1 MCVTGNARV
10 PSDSAHVELDS
21 TFNLLDYIFPDIS
34 ANMNE
39 EHEEGSSGQPM
50 DTDRPSASSGNSK
63 KGDGFDEMFADYNQ
77 ELYPG
82 CDKFTRYHTIPD
94 SIGNLKHLASLT
106 LAISNFS
113 GRIPSSL
120 GELSN
125 LSRLS
130 LYRNHFT
137 GEVPSLIGNLKQLIS
152 FDVGYNQLIG
162 SFPSALLNLTKL
174 RFISLCYNQFTGFL
188 PPNIGQLSK
197 LEVLSAY
204 GCNIT
209 EFPEFI
215 KDQRNLHS
223 LDLSKNNIKGQ
234 VPDWLW
240 RVQELQVLDLSHNSL
255 SGFDGSLKDV
265 PGNHM
270 EILDLR
276 SNAFQ
281 GRIFIPYT
289 CIVCLFASSNNLT
302 GEIPRSLCGGHTS
315 PTIIDLS
322 NNNFHGSIPQC
333 LGSHMSSLVDLNL
346 RNNSLSGSLPDM
358 FMHAYELSSIDVSHN
373 RLVGKLPA
381 SLTACSSLEVLNV
394 ESNEINDT
402 FPFQLNSLQK
412 LQVLVLRSNKFHGM
426 LHHSDGVC
434 PNYIGDSEDYRY
446 YISVV
451 FMNKGVSMVMDR
463 ILTVYTA
470 IDFSGNRIHGEIP
483 ESIGLLKE
491 LHVLNLSS
499 NAFTGHI
506 PSSLANITALESLD
520 ISQNKLSGSIP
531 QGTQFQRQTC
541 SSYEGN
547 PGLFGP
553 SLEDICR
560 EPTSTE
566 SESPVS
572 SKEKEEKEES
582 FCWVAAGLGFAP
594 GVVFGFTIGYIVVS
608 YKHEWFIKTFGR
620 NKKRGTR

>member
-1 MCVTGNARV
+1 MLDLPGIPLSTENIT
-10 PSDSAHVELDS
+10 SDSDFS
-21 TFNLLDYIFPDIS
+21 
-34 ANMNE
+34 
-39 EHEEGSSGQPM
+39 
-50 DTDRPSASSGNSK
+50 
-63 KGDGFDEMFADYNQ
+63 
-77 ELYPG
+77 
-82 CDKFTRYHTIPD
+82 
-94 SIGNLKHLASLT
+94 
-106 LAISNFS
+106 SNFMY
-113 GRIPSSL
+113 L
-120 GELSN
+120 
-125 LSRLS
+125 RLS
-130 LYRNHFT
+130 
-137 GEVPSLIGNLKQLIS
+137 
-152 FDVGYNQLIG
+152 
-162 SFPSALLNLTKL
+162 
-174 RFISLCYNQFTGFL
+174 
-188 PPNIGQLSK
+188 
-197 LEVLSAY
+197 

-209 EFPEFI
+209 EFPEFLR
-215 KDQRNLHS
+215 DQRNLRH
-223 LDLSKNNIKGQ
+223 LYLSNNNIKGQ

-240 RVQELQVLDLSHNSL
+240 RQQALQSLDLSHNSL
-255 SGFDGSLKDV
+255 SGFDGSLKAV
-265 PGNHM
+265 PGSHIEM
-270 EILDLR
+270 LDLR

-281 GRIFIPYT
+281 GRILIPYT
-289 CIVCLFASSNNLT
+289 SINYLFASSNNFT
-302 GEIPRSLCGGHTS
+302 GEIPRSLCGGQSS
-315 PTIIDLS
+315 PTLIDLS
-322 NNNFHGSIPQC
+322 NNNFDGTIPQC
-333 LGSHMSSLVDLNL
+333 LGAHMSSLTDLNL

-358 FMHAYELSSIDVSHN
+358 FTQASKLRSIDVSHN
-373 RLVGKLPA
+373 QLEGKIPA

-394 ESNEINDT
+394 ESNKINDT
-402 FPFQLNSLQK
+402 FPFLLNSLQK

-426 LHHSDGVC
+426 LHHSDGVWFGF
-434 PNYIGDSEDYRY
+434 PQLKIIDVSHNEFLGTLPSDYFLNWTAISSNEDKDRQPHYIGDSNGYGY
-446 YISVV
+446 YTSVV
-451 FMNKGVSMVMDR
+451 LMNKGVSMAMER

-483 ESIGLLKE
+483 DSIGLLKE

-520 ISQNKLSGSIP
+520 ISQNMLSGEIPPELGDLSSLEWINVSHNQLVGSIP

>member
-1 MCVTGNARV
+1 MSTCSKPEEPRRLGY
-10 PSDSAHVELDS
+10 ELS
-21 TFNLLDYIFPDIS
+21 I
-34 ANMNE
+34 
-39 EHEEGSSGQPM
+39 
-50 DTDRPSASSGNSK
+50 
-63 KGDGFDEMFADYNQ
+63 
-77 ELYPG
+77 
-82 CDKFTRYHTIPD
+82 IPD

-152 FDVGYNQLIG
+152 FDVGYNQLTG
-162 SFPSALLNLTKL
+162 SFPSALLNLTEL

-204 GCNIT
+204 ASISRSFGHPSFNSKHIISDSDFSSNFEDLNLSGCNIT

-215 KDQRNLHS
+215 KDQRNLYS

-265 PGNHM
+265 PGNHI

-289 CIVCLFASSNNLT
+289 SIVCLFASSNNLT

-333 LGSHMSSLVDLNL
+333 LWSHMSSLVDLNL

-358 FMHAYELSSIDVSHN
+358 FMHAYELSSID
-373 RLVGKLPA
+373 
-381 SLTACSSLEVLNV
+381 
-394 ESNEINDT
+394 
-402 FPFQLNSLQK
+402 
-412 LQVLVLRSNKFHGM
+412 
-426 LHHSDGVC
+426 
-434 PNYIGDSEDYRY
+434 
-446 YISVV
+446 
-451 FMNKGVSMVMDR
+451 
-463 ILTVYTA
+463 
-470 IDFSGNRIHGEIP
+470 
-483 ESIGLLKE
+483 
-491 LHVLNLSS
+491 
-499 NAFTGHI
+499 
-506 PSSLANITALESLD
+506 
-520 ISQNKLSGSIP
+520 
-531 QGTQFQRQTC
+531 
-541 SSYEGN
+541 
-547 PGLFGP
+547 
-553 SLEDICR
+553 
-560 EPTSTE
+560 
-566 SESPVS
+566 
-572 SKEKEEKEES
+572 
-582 FCWVAAGLGFAP
+582 
-594 GVVFGFTIGYIVVS
+594 
-608 YKHEWFIKTFGR
+608 
-620 NKKRGTR
+620 

>member
-1 MCVTGNARV
+1 M
-10 PSDSAHVELDS
+10 S
-21 TFNLLDYIFPDIS
+21 
-34 ANMNE
+34 
-39 EHEEGSSGQPM
+39 
-50 DTDRPSASSGNSK
+50 
-63 KGDGFDEMFADYNQ
+63 
-77 ELYPG
+77 
-82 CDKFTRYHTIPD
+82 
-94 SIGNLKHLASLT
+94 
-106 LAISNFS
+106 
-113 GRIPSSL
+113 
-120 GELSN
+120 
-125 LSRLS
+125 
-130 LYRNHFT
+130 
-137 GEVPSLIGNLKQLIS
+137 
-152 FDVGYNQLIG
+152 
-162 SFPSALLNLTKL
+162 
-174 RFISLCYNQFTGFL
+174 
-188 PPNIGQLSK
+188 
-197 LEVLSAY
+197 

-426 LHHSDGVC
+426 LHHSDGVWFGF
-434 PNYIGDSEDYRY
+434 PQLKIIDVSHNEFLGTLPSDY
-446 YISVV
+446 
-451 FMNKGVSMVMDR
+451 FLNW
-463 ILTVYTA
+463 TA
-470 IDFSGNRIHGEIP
+470 ISLNEDTSIVQTTSGILKTIDTT
-483 ESIGLLKE
+483 SLL
-491 LHVLNLSS
+491 
-499 NAFTGHI
+499 
-506 PSSLANITALESLD
+506 SL
-520 ISQNKLSGSIP
+520 
-531 QGTQFQRQTC
+531 
-541 SSYEGN
+541 
-547 PGLFGP
+547 
-553 SLEDICR
+553 
-560 EPTSTE
+560 
-566 SESPVS
+566 
-572 SKEKEEKEES
+572 
-582 FCWVAAGLGFAP
+582 
-594 GVVFGFTIGYIVVS
+594 
-608 YKHEWFIKTFGR
+608 
-620 NKKRGTR
+620 